1 MWAFRGIPSFFVPD
15 NEPIQ
20 AVYDHA
26 LEGIVDSEYI
36 GYRFSVC
43 SGWDYRALIGLVS
56 VRNVPIRARIM
67 KTKILHKATGAI
79 WSRS

>member
-1 MWAFRGIPSFFVPD
+1 MGLPRHSFLLYSD
-15 NEPIQ
+15 NKPVQIVQ
-20 AVYDHA
+20 GRVVK
-26 LEGIVDSEYI
+26 GIVDSEYI

-43 SGWDYRALIGLVS
+43 SGWDYQALIGLVS